1 MESKWWC
8 VDCRTPVD
16 LDRHGRCGSCGSDAV
31 DSMHRCCVQFKS
43 PIGNE
48 AILPEGLPQYAGAV

>member
-1 MESKWWC
+1 
-8 VDCRTPVD
+8 
-16 LDRHGRCGSCGSDAV
+16 V
-31 DSMHRCCVQFKS
+31 DSMHRCGVQFKS